1 MGGLVPHSLRGF
13 LHRHQ
18 LVIPATESFYNCTA
32 CSPLVMEQY
41 AKDGFAFLLEVF
53 NNPDYLEQVSGLA
66 DLHKDMACIEV
77 FFCFFL
83 NMFPSVNLYESS
95 AMINFL

>member
-1 MGGLVPHSLRGF
+1 
-13 LHRHQ
+13 
-18 LVIPATESFYNCTA
+18 
-32 CSPLVMEQY
+32 MEQY

-77 FFCFFL
+77 FFCFF
-83 NMFPSVNLYESS
+83 
-95 AMINFL
+95 